1 MVEQRDSKKNLF
13 YIIVLIL
20 TLVTMIIGAAFAYY
34 SLVASQKEEGTVL
47 YTGKLEINYVDGVYI
62 RNPSLLPMHNVGYNT
77 YNNVYRNRFSI
88 VSSGTLDQTLSIDID
103 ISKNEF
109 SDGTLKYAVYN
120 TSGSEVKRGNVPQ
133 SGKANLA
140 DGIFLASDGTAT
152 YTIIIWWDDTTNY
165 DQAGEMGKNI
175 SGKITAYAKQ
185 LKY

>member
-1 MVEQRDSKKNLF
+1 MVEQSTSKKNLF

-20 TLVTMIIGAAFAYY
+20 TLVTMIVGAAFAYY

-62 RNPSLLPMHNVGYNT
+62 RNPVLLPMHNVNYNT

-88 VSSGTLDQTLSIDID
+88 VSSGTLDQTLSIDAD
-103 ISKNEF
+103 ITKNEF
-109 SDGTLKYAVYN
+109 SAGALQYAVYN
-120 TSGSEVKRGNVPQ
+120 SAGSEIKRGTVPQ
-133 SGKANLA
+133 SGKVTLA
-140 DGIFLASDGTAT
+140 ENIFLASDGTAT

-165 DQAGEMGKNI
+165 DQTNEMGKTI
-175 SGKITAYAKQ
+175 TGKITAYAKQ